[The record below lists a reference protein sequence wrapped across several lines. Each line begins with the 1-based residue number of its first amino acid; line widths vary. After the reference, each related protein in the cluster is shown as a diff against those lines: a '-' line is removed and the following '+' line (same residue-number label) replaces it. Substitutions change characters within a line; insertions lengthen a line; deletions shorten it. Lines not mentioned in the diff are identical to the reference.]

1 MNDNTFRYLLDKVGP
16 RIERRDDEMG
26 KTISVEQ
33 RLATTTIYLA
43 TGRSLED
50 IKLSTL
56 VSPQALDHII
66 PETCKAISEV
76 LRNKHLRTGP
86 YTS

>member
-1 MNDNTFRYLLDKVGP
+1 MTIHLVICWTKL
-16 RIERRDDEMG
+16 RIERKDNEMG
-26 KTISVEQ
+26 KSISVEQ
-33 RLATTTIYLA
+33 RLATTTRYLA

-50 IKLSTL
+50 IKISKF

-66 PETCKAISEV
+66 PETSKAVSEV
-76 LRNKHLRTGP
+76 LRNKHLLTGP